1 MNELIDKVEQLKNTL
16 DDTKEIQEL
25 KSVNEEIMKDK
36 ELLEDIKRYNETQ
49 DEKLK
54 EKIINHKLFREYR
67 HKETE
72 CNILILEI
80 NSKLKELKDKGKC
93 C

>member
-36 ELLEDIKRYNETQ
+36 ELLEDIKKYNETQ

>member
-16 DDTKEIQEL
+16 DATKEIQEL
-25 KSVNEEIMKDK
+25 KSINEEIMKDK
-36 ELLEDIKRYNETQ
+36 ELLEDIKKYNETQ

>member
-1 MNELIDKVEQLKNTL
+1 MNELIDKVEQLKNSL
-16 DDTKEIQEL
+16 DETKQVKEL
-25 KSVNEEIMKDK
+25 KSINEEIMKDK

-80 NSKLKELKDKGKC
+80 NSKLKKLKDKGKC